1 MKKILLSLSMIA
13 IIAAVAA
20 GATGAFFSDTETST
34 GNTFTAGAIDLK
46 IDSEATYNDQPVPA
60 ATWELKDLIPTS
72 DKFFN
77 FNDIKPG
84 DSGENTISLHILN
97 NDAWVCAEVFGLT
110 SLDNG
115 ETEPE
120 SLVDNSDPDTEGE
133 LDNEMLWTIWK
144 DDGDNIMNGDEV
156 ALLSGQPVNGVLALY
171 DSTTGTPLSGGST
184 GYLGVSWSL
193 PGESGNETQ
202 TDSLTGNISFSV
214 VQSRNNAD
222 FVCSGG
228 EEEHGWIEKNPN
240 AEFGVRMGHN
250 SLVKDGKV
258 WVLGGLGTSGA
269 MNDIWS
275 SNSNDGVNWTETS
288 TSGPLWT
295 PRAMASGLVYDGKM
309 WIMGGFDSSFD
320 SLNDVWSSPDGINW
334 TEVTNEAGWS
344 LRHGASAVVY
354 DDKMWVMGGGTPNS
368 SFTTLSDV
376 WSSSD
381 GVNWTYESNAPWT
394 PRRYSSLVNFQGKMF
409 LIGGLDAS
417 NGDLNDVWSST
428 DGINWTQEVADAPWE
443 GKGGH
448 QAVVYNN
455 KIWIMGGE
463 ISHYPTVN
471 TEHFNDVWSS
481 PDGINWTQESDA
493 LWEAREFFSAVVA
506 NSKIWVTAGGQNVP
520 TFGDVWQYSD

>member
-1 MKKILLSLSMIA
+1 
-13 IIAAVAA
+13 
-20 GATGAFFSDTETST
+20 
-34 GNTFTAGAIDLK
+34 
-46 IDSEATYNDQPVPA
+46 
-60 ATWELKDLIPTS
+60 
-72 DKFFN
+72 
-77 FNDIKPG
+77 
-84 DSGENTISLHILN
+84 
-97 NDAWVCAEVFGLT
+97 
-110 SLDNG
+110 
-115 ETEPE
+115 
-120 SLVDNSDPDTEGE
+120 
-133 LDNEMLWTIWK
+133 
-144 DDGDNIMNGDEV
+144 
-156 ALLSGQPVNGVLALY
+156 
-171 DSTTGTPLSGGST
+171 
-184 GYLGVSWSL
+184 
-193 PGESGNETQ
+193 
-202 TDSLTGNISFSV
+202 
-214 VQSRNNAD
+214 
-222 FVCSGG
+222 
-228 EEEHGWIEKNPN
+228 
-240 AEFGVRMGHN
+240 
-250 SLVKDGKV
+250 
-258 WVLGGLGTSGA
+258 
-269 MNDIWS
+269 
-275 SNSNDGVNWTETS
+275 
-288 TSGPLWT
+288 
-295 PRAMASGLVYDGKM
+295 MASGLVYDGKM

-334 TEVTNEAGWS
+334 TEITNEAGWS

-354 DDKMWVMGGGTPNS
+354 DDKMWIMGGGTPNS

-448 QAVVYNN
+448 QAVIYNN
-455 KIWIMGGE
+455 EIWIMGGE

-520 TFGDVWQYSD
+520 TFGDVWQYSN